1 MPEPKVQ
8 FKQLTIYYIALDEKD
23 NDINTQLDWVVSQS
37 DQTSLRVADYEITD
51 WRRAKKKPKP
61 RTIIV
66 QQAPEAA
73 AAMTQELKP
82 LLNLTETAKL
92 LGCARGTIY
101 KLHNEGILKAT
112 RPQGMRA
119 YLVERSEIERLL
131 REGYER

>member
-8 FKQLTIYYIALDEKD
+8 FKQLIIYYIALDEEE

-37 DQTSLRVADYEITD
+37 DQTSLRVADYEIKD

-66 QQAPEAA
+66 QQAPEEAA
-73 AAMTQELKP
+73 ATPQELKL
-82 LLNLTETAKL
+82 LLNLGEVAKL
-92 LGCARGTIY
+92 LNCSRNTVY
-101 KLHNEGILKAT
+101 KLRDQGVLKAT

-119 YLVERSEIERLL
+119 WMVERSEIERLL